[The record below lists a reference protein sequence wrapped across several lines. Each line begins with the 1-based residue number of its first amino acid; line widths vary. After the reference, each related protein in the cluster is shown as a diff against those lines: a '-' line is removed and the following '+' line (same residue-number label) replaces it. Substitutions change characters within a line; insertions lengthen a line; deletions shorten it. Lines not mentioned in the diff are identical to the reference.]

1 VSPALITAVVSALLA
16 LGSGIAWLVK
26 RRDAAKD
33 PIPKQAAEL
42 ALAEQA
48 LGIIRESRDAL
59 REDVQRLKEERE
71 EHRSRLDAQQEQI
84 NSLRDAMDQ
93 VKHLLSHA
101 TRYIETLLRWARDG
115 APPPPPS
122 VPRDLIDLIDPAL
135 HEPVGD
141 A

>member
-1 VSPALITAVVSALLA
+1 MTPALITAIVSLLLA
-16 LGSGIAWLVK
+16 VGSGIAWLVK

-59 REDVQRLKEERE
+59 REDVNRLKGERD
-71 EHRSRLDAQQEQI
+71 EHRTRLDAQQEQI
-84 NSLRDAMDQ
+84 DGLRQAMDQ

-101 TRYIETLLRWARDG
+101 TRYIETLLRWAYAG

-122 VPRDLIDLIDPAL
+122 VPLDLHDLIDPSL
-135 HEPVGD
+135 RPEEMR
-141 A
+141 